1 MLNVFIQFF
10 LQIFAFIFITHIS
23 TKEKRGSNPTNTVST
38 TLIHDSIENFFHKK
52 GNAGHIASQGS
63 KGWGSNPR
71 TVLMNC
77 LFSIYLGY
85 INVCITL
92 AGPLKELAPTEL
104 PSLWR
109 KLLDTSVSEA
119 ERQSDPYDLPFRLS
133 LSLSFSFSVSVFGY
147 VKEPRTVLAEAARCA
162 AQFDEELQRQR
173 QRPHRTS
180 SKWHKDLRLKYIVG
194 RRWKMHA
201 AYPMSPIVTSAIFL
215 VRLVR
220 RKKARCLEMWTLQT
234 FGRPFPH

>member
-1 MLNVFIQFF
+1 MHLKD
-10 LQIFAFIFITHIS
+10 L
-23 TKEKRGSNPTNTVST
+23 
-38 TLIHDSIENFFHKK
+38 K
-52 GNAGHIASQGS
+52 GEDL
-63 KGWGSNPR
+63 

-133 LSLSFSFSVSVFGY
+133 LSLSQYSDMSKSQGQFWQRLLDVQLNLMKNCNGNARG
-147 VKEPRTVLAEAARCA
+147 RTEQVLSGTKNY
-162 AQFDEELQRQR
+162 D
-173 QRPHRTS
+173 
-180 SKWHKDLRLKYIVG
+180 
-194 RRWKMHA
+194 
-201 AYPMSPIVTSAIFL
+201 
-215 VRLVR
+215 
-220 RKKARCLEMWTLQT
+220 
-234 FGRPFPH
+234 